1 MLAAFSILP
10 SDNPF
15 TMLLTIGKT
24 IVITQPKITNREVS
38 DNVAQIQSGICFPL
52 MEIFCNPFIIG
63 LANNETTTEVRIYT
77 STLLKYQQIAAI
89 RQNIAVNRVYF
100 ASLSVYFSVFIR
112 KNFCLCYSL
121 AQGGY
126 TFASTNKNN
135 N

>member
-112 KNFCLCYSL
+112 KNFYLCYSL